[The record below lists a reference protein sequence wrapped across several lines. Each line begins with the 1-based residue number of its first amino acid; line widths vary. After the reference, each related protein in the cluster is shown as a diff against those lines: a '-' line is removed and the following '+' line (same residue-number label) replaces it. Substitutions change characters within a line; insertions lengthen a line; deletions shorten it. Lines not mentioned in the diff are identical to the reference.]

1 MGAKCE
7 GSNRLLFCVCQNEGS
22 LYMRR
27 GVAIPGVLSFDSVLR
42 ANFRNSSRTGTVIRD
57 GRMGNLFLFLNSR
70 MGNQNGNAYTLEETS
85 FCN

>member
-7 GSNRLLFCVCQNEGS
+7 GSNRLLFCVCQHEGS

-42 ANFRNSSRTGTVIRD
+42 TNFRNSSRTGTVIRD
-57 GRMGNLFLFLNSR
+57 GRMGN
-70 MGNQNGNAYTLEETS
+70 QNGNAYTLEETS